1 MCVIMVNKNKC
12 KCCVMGCY
20 SDYDGETAGPPFSC
34 LTKNENFKN
43 KWIILIDKKSSDLF
57 YVSTTLKRS
66 FKKMAR
72 K

>member
-1 MCVIMVNKNKC
+1 
-12 KCCVMGCY
+12 MGCY